1 MPQEAKLSREAGP
14 YHRGELEVQ
23 RRAGVEEDAQRVGR
37 IITDRVPSVARDL
50 LQHQR
55 VAILASL
62 DSAGGVWSSLLTG
75 SAGFIGVV
83 DERLLYLDATPH
95 PGDPLTTNL
104 SSRGEL
110 GMLVIDF
117 STRRRMRFNGKGMF
131 GPGRGIFLMV
141 DQFYGNCPKYIQ
153 ARRPAP
159 DDVPAPA
166 ARPPQRFRTLTDRH
180 RRWIAGADTF
190 FIASFHPEGG
200 ADASHRGGSPGFVR
214 MLSDSTLVFPD
225 YPGNNMF
232 NTLGNITA
240 YPLAGLLFVDF
251 DRGDLLQLTGH
262 ASLVWDQETVAGYR
276 GAQDAV
282 VAFEVDE
289 AVETPGGSGMRW
301 ELVESAGR
309 VPVTVPPGRA
319 SQ

>member
-1 MPQEAKLSREAGP
+1 
-14 YHRGELEVQ
+14 
-23 RRAGVEEDAQRVGR
+23 
-37 IITDRVPSVARDL
+37 
-50 LQHQR
+50 
-55 VAILASL
+55 
-62 DSAGGVWSSLLTG
+62 
-75 SAGFIGVV
+75 
-83 DERLLYLDATPH
+83 
-95 PGDPLTTNL
+95 
-104 SSRGEL
+104 
-110 GMLVIDF
+110 
-117 STRRRMRFNGKGMF
+117 MRFNGKGMF
-131 GPGRGIFLMV
+131 GPERGIFLMV
-141 DQFYGNCPKYIQ
+141 EQVYGNCPKYIQ

-159 DDVPAPA
+159 AEAPASA
-166 ARPPQRFRTLTDRH
+166 ARPPQRFRRLTDRH

-214 MLSDSTLVFPD
+214 TLSDRTLVFPD

-240 YPLAGLLFVDF
+240 CPLAGLLFVDF
-251 DRGDLLQLTGH
+251 ERGDLLQLTGR
-262 ASLVWDQETVAGYR
+262 ASLVWDQETVAGHP

-289 AVETPGGSGMRW
+289 AVETPGGTGLRW

-309 VPVTVPPGRA
+309 VPVTVPPGSA